1 MDIAAVGKAS
11 SRLLEALEKLSSSP
25 GADLKSATGPSGQPD
40 PELVR
45 AFLDALEGTG
55 GASSGLQGGAG
66 GQGLSGPTALSD
78 DGPGGLPLHG
88 GPEAMPGVA
97 PDIGP
102 EAASGIGSD
111 TRPDA
116 VRGKAASGGIEDG
129 HDPTR
134 PDMPDATGMPNG
146 TGATDKTGATY
157 HVDDAARRA
166 GVEEMGRAS
175 SPGET
180 SPGEFTASGE
190 PATVPTSS
198 GEQPSAVSE
207 RASSPDAMAP
217 GETPTSPQGADRP
230 HAPDGVRTSSE
241 VPGTGHES
249 GAGRGTSGAEDPLR
263 ELARL
268 VERVATGQ
276 PTPTELYRL
285 QYMVGMLRLQASSG
299 TQVSQQATQGLESLL
314 KQQG

>member
-55 GASSGLQGGAG
+55 GASSGLQVDAG
-66 GQGLSGPTALSD
+66 GQGLSGPTAQSD
-78 DGPGGLPLHG
+78 DGSGGLPLHG

-134 PDMPDATGMPNG
+134 PEATGVPDG
-146 TGATDKTGATY
+146 TGATDKTGTTY
-157 HVDDAARRA
+157 HVDDAARRT

-198 GEQPSAVSE
+198 GEQPSTVSA
-207 RASSPDAMAP
+207 RASSPDAAP
-217 GETPTSPQGADRP
+217 SSQGADRP

>member
-1 MDIAAVGKAS
+1 MA
-11 SRLLEALEKLSSSP
+11 
-25 GADLKSATGPSGQPD
+25 
-40 PELVR
+40 
-45 AFLDALEGTG
+45 
-55 GASSGLQGGAG
+55 GASSGLQVDAG
-66 GQGLSGPTALSD
+66 GQGLSGPTGLAD
-78 DGPGGLPLHG
+78 GGPGGLPLHG
-88 GPEAMPGVA
+88 GPEAMPGSW
-97 PDIGP
+97 PGTMP

-134 PDMPDATGMPNG
+134 PDMPDATGMPNGTGG

-198 GEQPSAVSE
+198 GEQPSTVSA
-207 RASSPDAMAP
+207 RASSPDAAP
-217 GETPTSPQGADRP
+217 SPQGADRP

-276 PTPTELYRL
+276 PSPTELYRL

>member
-45 AFLDALEGTG
+45 AFLDALEGTS

-66 GQGLSGPTALSD
+66 GQGLSDPTALSD

-116 VRGKAASGGIEDG
+116 
-129 HDPTR
+129 
-134 PDMPDATGMPNG
+134 TGMPDE
-146 TGATDKTGATY
+146 TGATGKTGATY

-166 GVEEMGRAS
+166 GVQEMG
-175 SPGET
+175 PGET
-180 SPGEFTASGE
+180 SPPSPGEFTASRE

-198 GEQPSAVSE
+198 GEQPSTVSA
-207 RASSPDAMAP
+207 RASSPDAAP
-217 GETPTSPQGADRP
+217 SSQGADRP

-249 GAGRGTSGAEDPLR
+249 GAGRGASGADDPLR

>member
-78 DGPGGLPLHG
+78 DGSGGLPLHG

-116 VRGKAASGGIEDG
+116 VRGKAASGGIEDA

-134 PDMPDATGMPNG
+134 PEATGMPDG
-146 TGATDKTGATY
+146 TGATGKTGATY

-166 GVEEMGRAS
+166 GVQEMG
-175 SPGET
+175 PGET
-180 SPGEFTASGE
+180 SPA
-190 PATVPTSS
+190 
-198 GEQPSAVSE
+198 
-207 RASSPDAMAP
+207 SPDAMSS
-217 GETPTSPQGADRP
+217 GETSPTSPDAALSSQGADRT
-230 HAPDGVRTSSE
+230 HAPDGVRTSPE

-249 GAGRGTSGAEDPLR
+249 GAGRGASGADDPLR
-263 ELARL
+263 ELAQL

>member
-55 GASSGLQGGAG
+55 GASSGLQVDAG

-78 DGPGGLPLHG
+78 DGSGGLPLHG

-134 PDMPDATGMPNG
+134 PEATGMPDG
-146 TGATDKTGATY
+146 TGATGKTGATDKTGTTY

-166 GVEEMGRAS
+166 GVQEMG
-175 SPGET
+175 PGET
-180 SPGEFTASGE
+180 SPA
-190 PATVPTSS
+190 
-198 GEQPSAVSE
+198 
-207 RASSPDAMAP
+207 SPDAAP
-217 GETPTSPQGADRP
+217 SSQGADRP
-230 HAPDGVRTSSE
+230 HAPDGVRTSPE
-241 VPGTGHES
+241 VSGTGNES
-249 GAGRGTSGAEDPLR
+249 GAGRGASGAEDPLR

>member
-88 GPEAMPGVA
+88 GPEAMPGVG

-134 PDMPDATGMPNG
+134 PDATGVPEG
-146 TGATDKTGATY
+146 TGATGKTGATY

-166 GVEEMGRAS
+166 EVQEMR
-175 SPGET
+175 PGET
-180 SPGEFTASGE
+180 SPTSPDAMASGE
-190 PATVPTSS
+190 PAPSS
-198 GEQPSAVSE
+198 
-207 RASSPDAMAP
+207 
-217 GETPTSPQGADRP
+217 QGADRP

-241 VPGTGHES
+241 VPGTGNES
-249 GAGRGTSGAEDPLR
+249 GAGHGTSGAEDPLR

>member
-55 GASSGLQGGAG
+55 GASSGLQGDAG

-134 PDMPDATGMPNG
+134 PDATGVPDG
-146 TGATDKTGATY
+146 TGATDKTGTTY
-157 HVDDAARRA
+157 HVDDAARRT

-198 GEQPSAVSE
+198 GEQPSAVSA
-207 RASSPDAMAP
+207 RASSP
-217 GETPTSPQGADRP
+217 GETPTSSQGADRP

>member
-78 DGPGGLPLHG
+78 GGPGGLPLHG

-111 TRPDA
+111 TRPGA

-134 PDMPDATGMPNG
+134 PDATGVPDATGG
-146 TGATDKTGATY
+146 TGATDKTGTTY
-157 HVDDAARRA
+157 HVDDAARRT
-166 GVEEMGRAS
+166 GVEEMG
-175 SPGET
+175 PGET
-180 SPGEFTASGE
+180 SPPSPDAMSSGE
-190 PATVPTSS
+190 PPTSPTSS
-198 GEQPSAVSE
+198 DEQPSAVSN

-217 GETPTSPQGADRP
+217 NAAPPPQGADRP

>member
-88 GPEAMPGVA
+88 GPEAMPGVG

-134 PDMPDATGMPNG
+134 PEATGVPEG
-146 TGATDKTGATY
+146 TGATDKTGTTY
-157 HVDDAARRA
+157 HVDDAARRT
-166 GVEEMGRAS
+166 GVEEMGL
-175 SPGET
+175 GET
-180 SPGEFTASGE
+180 S
-190 PATVPTSS
+190 
-198 GEQPSAVSE
+198 
-207 RASSPDAMAP
+207 
-217 GETPTSPQGADRP
+217 PTSPQGADRT
-230 HAPDGVRTSSE
+230 HAPDGVRTSPE

-249 GAGRGTSGAEDPLR
+249 GAGRGASGADDPLR

>member
-55 GASSGLQGGAG
+55 GASSGLQVDAG
-66 GQGLSGPTALSD
+66 GQGLSGPTGLSD
-78 DGPGGLPLHG
+78 GGPGGLPLHG
-88 GPEAMPGVA
+88 GPEAI
-97 PDIGP
+97 PDIPPDAWPDVGFDVGPGAMP

-116 VRGKAASGGIEDG
+116 VRGKAASGGIDDG

-146 TGATDKTGATY
+146 TDGTGATGKTGATY

-166 GVEEMGRAS
+166 GVQEMR
-175 SPGET
+175 PDET
-180 SPGEFTASGE
+180 SPA
-190 PATVPTSS
+190 
-198 GEQPSAVSE
+198 
-207 RASSPDAMAP
+207 SPDAMSPDAMSPAEVTAP
-217 GETPTSPQGADRP
+217 GETPTPPQGADRP
-230 HAPDGVRTSSE
+230 HAPDGVRTSPE
-241 VPGTGHES
+241 VSGTGNES
-249 GAGRGTSGAEDPLR
+249 GAGHGTSGAEDPLR
-263 ELARL
+263 ELAQL

>member
-55 GASSGLQGGAG
+55 GASSGLQGDAG

-116 VRGKAASGGIEDG
+116 VRGKAASGGIEDV

-134 PDMPDATGMPNG
+134 PDATGVPDG
-146 TGATDKTGATY
+146 TGATDKTGTTY
-157 HVDDAARRA
+157 HVDDAARRT

-175 SPGET
+175 SAD
-180 SPGEFTASGE
+180 EFTASRE

-198 GEQPSAVSE
+198 GEQPSTVSA
-207 RASSPDAMAP
+207 RASSPDAAP
-217 GETPTSPQGADRP
+217 SPQGADRP
-230 HAPDGVRTSSE
+230 HAPDGVRTSPE
-241 VPGTGHES
+241 VSGTGNES
-249 GAGRGTSGAEDPLR
+249 GAGHGTSGAEDPLR

>member
-55 GASSGLQGGAG
+55 GASSGLQVDAG
-66 GQGLSGPTALSD
+66 GQGLSGPTAQSD
-78 DGPGGLPLHG
+78 DGSGGLPLHG

-134 PDMPDATGMPNG
+134 PDATGMPDE
-146 TGATDKTGATY
+146 TGATGKTGATY

-175 SPGET
+175 SPGE
-180 SPGEFTASGE
+180 FTASGE

-198 GEQPSAVSE
+198 GEQPSTVSA
-207 RASSPDAMAP
+207 RASSPDAAP
-217 GETPTSPQGADRP
+217 SPQGADRP

-241 VPGTGHES
+241 VPGTGNES
-249 GAGRGTSGAEDPLR
+249 GAGHGTSGAEDPLR

>member
-55 GASSGLQGGAG
+55 GASSGLQVDAG

-78 DGPGGLPLHG
+78 DGSGGLPLHG

-134 PDMPDATGMPNG
+134 PDATGVPDG
-146 TGATDKTGATY
+146 TGGTDRTGATDKTGATY

-198 GEQPSAVSE
+198 GEQPSTVSA
-207 RASSPDAMAP
+207 RASSPDAAP
-217 GETPTSPQGADRP
+217 SPQGADRP
-230 HAPDGVRTSSE
+230 HAPDGVRTSPE
-241 VPGTGHES
+241 VSGTGNES
-249 GAGRGTSGAEDPLR
+249 GAGHGTSGAEDPLR